1 MNNSMYL
8 WQMCGMV
15 QYEPVTDLRNAL
27 SKYEQ
32 KGKKEL
38 EQFVKTEVEVLKQ
51 KWLEV
56 EENYKRITELVMFL
70 NWKIWQRD
78 EKDCGCELEAMYDK
92 LWRKYHSWCQSHFK
106 GEASSYYFK
115 TTD

>member
-1 MNNSMYL
+1 
-8 WQMCGMV
+8 
-15 QYEPVTDLRNAL
+15 
-27 SKYEQ
+27 
-32 KGKKEL
+32 
-38 EQFVKTEVEVLKQ
+38 
-51 KWLEV
+51 
-56 EENYKRITELVMFL
+56 MFL

-92 LWRKYHSWCQSHFK
+92 LWRKYHSWCQSHLK